1 MSNLFN
7 EIDEDLRQEKL
18 KGIWSKYRNSIF
30 SSIIIV
36 ALILIS
42 SESYKYLTNSKIEKS
57 GVIFSQIIENIL
69 QDNTED
75 AAININNLLNDGTK
89 EYRNY
94 AMIMKADLLISEN
107 NLISAEALYNEIID
121 STKGLLRD
129 LAKLK
134 LAYIKVDDSS
144 YAEIE
149 LMLSQLLVEDNILYL
164 FAKEV
169 LALSAYKE
177 GLYDQGINHAEEIMK
192 NERTTTGMFD
202 RANMMLKV
210 FNSKI

>member
-1 MSNLFN
+1 MRL
-7 EIDEDLRQEKL
+7 
-18 KGIWSKYRNSIF
+18 
-30 SSIIIV
+30 
-36 ALILIS
+36 LIL
-42 SESYKYLTNSKIEKS
+42 
-57 GVIFSQIIENIL
+57 Q
-69 QDNTED
+69 
-75 AAININNLLNDGTK
+75 
-89 EYRNY
+89 
-94 AMIMKADLLISEN
+94 
-107 NLISAEALYNEIID
+107 
-121 STKGLLRD
+121 RD

-202 RANMMLKV
+202 SANMMLKV